1 MTELP
6 YIEGYRVKLLL
17 KWSDKDE
24 EVEVTD
30 VTMPYSIT
38 KQLDHIIDMIE
49 EEEQY
54 NARGGDDE

>member
-1 MTELP
+1 MTEAP

-17 KWSDKDE
+17 KWSDKEE
-24 EVEVTD
+24 EVEITD

-54 NARGGDDE
+54 NSRGGDDE

>member
-1 MTELP
+1 MSEAP

-54 NARGGDDE
+54 NARGGDI

>member
-1 MTELP
+1 MTEAP

>member
-1 MTELP
+1 MSELP

>member
-1 MTELP
+1 MSEAP